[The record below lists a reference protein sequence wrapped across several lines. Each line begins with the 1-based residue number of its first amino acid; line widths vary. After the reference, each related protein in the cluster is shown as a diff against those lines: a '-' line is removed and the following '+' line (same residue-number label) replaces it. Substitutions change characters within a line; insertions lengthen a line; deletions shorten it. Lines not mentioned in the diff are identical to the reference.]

1 MPSANKFW
9 KILLGFGLSVI
20 AIIVILTT
28 VDFSLLSQAL
38 ARADWRW
45 FILTSLI
52 MATSYLLRAWRWKN
66 LLLYEPMPPF
76 IPRYKAV
83 QLGFFINSILPL
95 RVGEFARPMI
105 LRQLTGVPYSVG
117 LASILTERIAD
128 GYTLFS
134 YLIFLAIISN
144 SNSFSSLG
152 LGMGAMVL
160 TLAGTVLIV
169 LLWANGKRTARFVR
183 IIIHRFSPR
192 FALKAEQALH
202 RFSESLPLWRSPL
215 RLLQVYGKS
224 LLVWAIIA
232 LTVVPA
238 AVGYGIIDRMTI
250 LSPLWIMVFTV
261 TGVAIPSM
269 PANIG
274 IFELSAASG
283 LIIAVPGTD
292 WSTAVGF
299 GLLLHI
305 AQLVPVYII
314 GLYLLWRGNIGF
326 TNAIIMRETTK
337 EDNDDGL

>member
-1 MPSANKFW
+1 MPTTSNFW
-9 KILLGFGLSVI
+9 KIFIGFGLSII

-28 VDFSLLSQAL
+28 VDFSLLSQTISQ
-38 ARADWRW
+38 ADWRW
-45 FILTSLI
+45 LILSSFI
-52 MATSYLLRAWRWKN
+52 MATSYFLRAWRWKN
-66 LLLYEPMPPF
+66 LLLYEPTPPF
-76 IPRYKAV
+76 MPRYKAV

-95 RVGEFARPMI
+95 RIGELARPMI

-117 LASILTERIAD
+117 LASIFTERIAD

-134 YLIFLAIISN
+134 YLILLAIISN
-144 SNSFSSLG
+144 SNSFAS
-152 LGMGAMVL
+152 LGMGTGALVL
-160 TLAGTVLIV
+160 TLGGSILIV

-183 IIIHRFSPR
+183 IVIHRFSPR
-192 FALKAEQALH
+192 LAVKAEEALNL
-202 RFSESLPLWRSPL
+202 FSESLPLWRSPL
-215 RLLQVYGKS
+215 RILQVYGKS
-224 LLVWAIIA
+224 LLVWAVIA
-232 LTVVPA
+232 LTVIPVA
-238 AVGYGIIDRMTI
+238 IGYGIIDRMTI

-292 WSTAVGF
+292 WSAAIGF

-305 AQLVPVYII
+305 AQLVPVYIV
-314 GLYLLWRGNIGF
+314 GLFLLWRGNIGF

-337 EDNDDGL
+337 EDHDDGF